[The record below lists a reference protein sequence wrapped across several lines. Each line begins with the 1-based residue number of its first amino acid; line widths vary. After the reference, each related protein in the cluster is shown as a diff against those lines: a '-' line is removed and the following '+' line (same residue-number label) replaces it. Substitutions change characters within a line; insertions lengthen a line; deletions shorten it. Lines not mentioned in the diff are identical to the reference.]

1 MTTAQRLPS
10 LLGRI
15 TAVLVGSFAVVFVVL
30 FTWAAWGLLA
40 RDNGELDRG
49 LMLSALSVAGAL
61 DAIGDEAR
69 AGSTALALLREL
81 QQRDLSGEPPLHLA
95 ITRADGSVVL
105 HSGVQPDAAM
115 LGVADGAHTPPGS
128 RWRVYAATGR
138 NWRVL
143 LIDGDDAA
151 RRRWLAWSI
160 ATDLALNIA
169 MAIPFVLLP
178 LWGAARL
185 SLRPLRRLSAAV
197 AARQPLDT
205 TPLPAGARRWR
216 ELAPLEDSLN
226 RLFERTAQGV
236 AREKAFVHDAAHELR
251 TPLAVIAAQAHLL
264 ATSEGA
270 ARTEAA
276 GRLQSAVERASH
288 LSQQLLQLA
297 QADGAVRSPPQ
308 PLDLMDLVRDA
319 MSLHAARADAQG
331 TELSLEGPDQLPM
344 RSDARTLRAIIDNLL
359 DNALRHGGAGGAV
372 RVRVAAAEH
381 QLTLEVA
388 DSGPGIAA
396 ADAEQVFERF
406 WRGNA
411 SDGRGTGLGLAIVR
425 GASHSLGGEVAL
437 QRPGPGAAFVLTL
450 PLPGP
455 RA

>member
-15 TAVLVGSFAVVFVVL
+15 TAVLVGSFAIVFVVL
-30 FTWAAWGLLA
+30 FAWAAWGLLA
-40 RDNGELDRG
+40 RDSGELDRS
-49 LMLSALSVAGAL
+49 LLLSARSVAGAL
-61 DAIGDEAR
+61 DATGDEAR

-95 ITRADGSVVL
+95 ITRADGSLVL
-105 HSGVQPDAAM
+105 HTGVEPDAAV
-115 LGVADGAHTPPGS
+115 LGVADGVHSPPGS
-128 RWRVYAATGR
+128 RWRVYAASGR
-138 NWRVL
+138 QWRVL
-143 LIDGDDAA
+143 FIDDDAV
-151 RRRWLAWSI
+151 RRRWLAASI
-160 ATDLALNIA
+160 AADLALNIA

-288 LSQQLLQLA
+288 LSQQLLQ
-297 QADGAVRSPPQ
+297 ADGAVRSPPQ
-308 PLDLMDLVRDA
+308 RLDLMDLVRDA

-372 RVRVAAAEH
+372 RVRVAAREH
-381 QLTLEVA
+381 ELTLEVA

-437 QRPGPGAAFVLTL
+437 RRPGLGAAFVVTL

>member
-1 MTTAQRLPS
+1 VTTTPRLPT

-15 TAVLVGSFAVVFVVL
+15 TAVLVGSFAIVFVVL
-30 FTWAAWGLLA
+30 FAWAAWGLLA
-40 RDNGELDRG
+40 RDSGELDRS
-49 LMLSALSVAGAL
+49 LLLSARSVAGAL

-95 ITRADGSVVL
+95 ITRTDGSLVL
-105 HSGVQPDAAM
+105 HSGVEPDAAV
-115 LGVADGAHTPPGS
+115 LGVADGVHMPPGS
-128 RWRVYAATGR
+128 RWRVYAASGR
-138 NWRVL
+138 QWRVL
-143 LIDGDDAA
+143 LIDDDAV
-151 RRRWLAWSI
+151 RRRWLAASI
-160 ATDLALNIA
+160 AADLALNIA

-185 SLRPLRRLSAAV
+185 SLQPLRRLSAAV

-205 TPLPAGARRWR
+205 TPLPTDERRWR
-216 ELAPLEDSLN
+216 ELAPLEDALN
-226 RLFERTAQGV
+226 RLFERTAHGV

-251 TPLAVIAAQAHLL
+251 TPLAVISAQAHLL

-276 GRLQSAVERASH
+276 ARLQSAVERASH

-297 QADGAVRSPPQ
+297 QADGAVRAPPQ

-319 MSLHAARADAQG
+319 MALQAARAEAEH

-344 RSDARTLRAIIDNLL
+344 HSDARTLRAIVDNLL

-372 RVRVAAAEH
+372 RVRVAADEH
-381 QLTLEVA
+381 QLTLEVV

-425 GASHSLGGEVAL
+425 EAARSLGGEVAL
-437 QRPGPGAAFVLTL
+437 QRPGPGAGFIVTL
-450 PLPGP
+450 PRPAP
-455 RA
+455 RG